1 MRLLPFLPSP
11 SFLETKIEDRV
22 YNVVAFYA
30 GTRLDQG
37 AEERTYG
44 TLGHGVC
51 NRGKKG
57 YIGVTKEPCYKC
69 PEGAGGKDWPKR
81 KNVPKTLI
89 LR

>member
-1 MRLLPFLPSP
+1 M
-11 SFLETKIEDRV
+11 DR
-22 YNVVAFYA
+22 
-30 GTRLDQG
+30 G

-57 YIGVTKEPCYKC
+57 NSGVTKEPCYKC
-69 PEGAGGKDWPKR
+69 AEGTGGKNWPKR